1 MFDSLLIY
9 DVLFLLFR
17 NLRYTNFSIFIYRE
31 AVELYS
37 TELQKVAD
45 EIFANLSLLMGMER
59 GSLKD
64 IHGGMKQAMRMNY
77 YPICARPD
85 LVLGVSP
92 HSDGSSITLLLQDD
106 EITSLQIKH
115 KGRWVPVKPIPNA
128 IVVNIGDVMEAWS
141 NGVYKSIE
149 HRAVTNEKKAR
160 ISVATFVLPDEE
172 VEIGSVDS
180 MVDDDH
186 HPRLYKK
193 VKYMDYIRYT
203 LARKMEG
210 KTHTEFLKLDSK

>member
-1 MFDSLLIY
+1 
-9 DVLFLLFR
+9 
-17 NLRYTNFSIFIYRE
+17 
-31 AVELYS
+31 
-37 TELQKVAD
+37 
-45 EIFANLSLLMGMER
+45 MGMER

-128 IVVNIGDVMEAWS
+128 IVVNIGDVMEVNDTS
-141 NGVYKSIE
+141 K
-149 HRAVTNEKKAR
+149 HFC
-160 ISVATFVLPDEE
+160 FV
-172 VEIGSVDS
+172 I
-180 MVDDDH
+180 
-186 HPRLYKK
+186 
-193 VKYMDYIRYT
+193 
-203 LARKMEG
+203 
-210 KTHTEFLKLDSK
+210 